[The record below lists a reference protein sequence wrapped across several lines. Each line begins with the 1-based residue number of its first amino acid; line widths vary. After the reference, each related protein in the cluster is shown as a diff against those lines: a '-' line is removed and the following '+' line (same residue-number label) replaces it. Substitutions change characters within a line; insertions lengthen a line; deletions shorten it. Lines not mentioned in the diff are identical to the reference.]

1 MYMDGNSYETL
12 MASLI
17 HSAPKAADTIKSML
31 LAYAKTEDFEPYL
44 EHLDSRLHNTI
55 RTMVH
60 ELNTIE
66 DPETLDRE
74 VDRLLAVIDRLVQE
88 LDEAKTLPQG
98 AASSDETGVAK
109 RRRKKAKK
117 TGAKKKSA
125 GPAKKKPAS
134 KKPASKKPASKK
146 PASKKPASKK
156 APVKKKKAKAAKA
169 SKKAGASKPAKKAK
183 SAHEAKKAKT
193 TKAKK
198 SVKKAKIA
206 KKKTARSK
214 AS

>member
-146 PASKKPASKK
+146 

>member
-146 PASKKPASKK
+146 PASK
-156 APVKKKKAKAAKA
+156 
-169 SKKAGASKPAKKAK
+169 
-183 SAHEAKKAKT
+183 
-193 TKAKK
+193 
-198 SVKKAKIA
+198 
-206 KKKTARSK
+206 
-214 AS
+214 